1 MSVMHGVKTT
11 SRPAE
16 DEQPAEMPE
25 GDASDLEALAD
36 RAEAE
41 AVAAEEVAAVA
52 RARARE
58 LRGDAAADQ
67 ATETETAPTEIVP
80 TGKRLW
86 RRPRLA
92 TVLAGLGIVTT
103 CAFLATSGY
112 LLWHHQQVSHEQQ
125 QRAEFAAA
133 ARQSVVTLMSIDGA
147 KADEDVQRIIDSSTG
162 QFRDD
167 FQASAKEFADVA
179 KESKSVTTASVKASA
194 VESMSGDSAVVL
206 VTAATTISN
215 TAGANQQPRT
225 WRLSVNVVR
234 DGGQIKMSKV
244 DFVP

>member
-11 SRPAE
+11 SRPVE
-16 DEQPAEMPE
+16 DDQPARTPDDVSE
-25 GDASDLEALAD
+25 LEALAD

-41 AVAAEEVAAVA
+41 AVAAEEVAAAA
-52 RARARE
+52 RARVRE
-58 LRGDAAADQ
+58 LRGDVAVDQ
-67 ATETETAPTEIVP
+67 GTETETAPTGSAP

-92 TVLAGLGIVTT
+92 TVLAGLAMTAT
-103 CAFLATSGY
+103 CALLAASGY
-112 LLWHHQQVSHEQQ
+112 LLWHHRQVSDEQQ

-133 ARQSVVTLMSIDGA
+133 ARQAVVTLMSIDGA
-147 KADEDVQRIIDSSTG
+147 KAEEDVQRIIDSSTG

-167 FQASAKEFADVA
+167 FQASAKEFTDVA

-206 VTAATTISN
+206 VTAATTITN

-225 WRLSVNVVR
+225 WRLSVDVVR
-234 DGGQIKMSKV
+234 DGGQIKMAKV